1 LYFFEGLG
9 TGDVDY
15 SAYQSL
21 DNLGKVTPLTS
32 DEFFYSA
39 AMYGSSIVER
49 ALKNAERKRLQQAGY
64 SNTDDLWKISM
75 AKIDFKL
82 REMFPLAYGRDLG
95 ELSKLDGYNTVSNQE
110 YDIEIRMMEEIYKDK
125 AFKDSPVFPLL
136 EEYLI
141 ARESVIASVMTA
153 KKMPSR
159 QAAIDFITGNDSEDA
174 QEMRD
179 FMRKYLTME

>member
-1 LYFFEGLG
+1 
-9 TGDVDY
+9 
-15 SAYQSL
+15 
-21 DNLGKVTPLTS
+21 
-32 DEFFYSA
+32 
-39 AMYGSSIVER
+39 M
-49 ALKNAERKRLQQAGY
+49 
-64 SNTDDLWKISM
+64 WKLSM
-75 AKIDFKL
+75 AKIDLRL

-125 AFKDSPVFPLL
+125 AFKNSPVFPLL

-159 QAAIDFITGNDSEDA
+159 QAALDFITGNDSEDA

-179 FMRKYLTME
+179 LLYYKGIEIAKKNYMFAIMFDEIFYEEISYYGIGTS